1 MGTLAAYIGARRL
14 AAALNGPRRQAP
26 RALSDPMKPR
36 SRGLDRWE
44 SPMPNEAPTG
54 WKPRTIA
61 AQALGLVEPTTK
73 AVVPPIHLATTFV
86 RDPDN
91 QYRAGYAYGRPD
103 NATTRH
109 AEAVLAALEEAHE
122 AALFGSGMAAATAIV
137 LALPSASHI
146 VASQV
151 MYWAFRHWLATEAP
165 RLGYRADFVDST
177 DLAAM
182 AAAIKPGSTKLVY
195 IETPGNPL
203 WTISDIAALADIA
216 HAAGALLAV
225 DSTVATP
232 VFTRPLR
239 LGADLV
245 MHSASKYLNGH
256 SDVIAGAVATA
267 RPGEAWERI
276 KTMRTQLGAVVGP
289 FEAWLLLRGMRTL
302 EVRVRT
308 QAATALLI
316 ATRLAGHARV
326 AQVLYPGLAAHP
338 GHAVAARQMSG
349 GFGAMLSIRVKGGE
363 GAAIATAAKVRLWK
377 PATSL
382 GGVESLIEH
391 RASVEGPHSPCPPD
405 LLRLSVGLEDPDDL
419 IADLERA
426 LDAAQGEA

>member
-1 MGTLAAYIGARRL
+1 
-14 AAALNGPRRQAP
+14 
-26 RALSDPMKPR
+26 
-36 SRGLDRWE
+36 
-44 SPMPNEAPTG
+44 MPNDPPHG

-73 AVVPPIHLATTFV
+73 AVVPPLHLATTFV

-91 QYRAGYAYGRPD
+91 QYRSGYAYGRPD

-137 LALPSASHI
+137 LALPAPCHI

-151 MYWAFRHWLATEAP
+151 MYWAFRHWLAHEAP
-165 RLGYRADFVDST
+165 RLGHRVDFADSS

-195 IETPGNPL
+195 VETPGNPL
-203 WTISDIAALADIA
+203 WTISDIAALAGLA
-216 HAAGALLAV
+216 HVAGALLAV

-256 SDVIAGAVATA
+256 SDVIAGAVASA
-267 RPGEAWERI
+267 QPCEAWERI
-276 KTMRTQLGAVVGP
+276 KTVRTQLGAIIGP
-289 FEAWLLLRGMRTL
+289 FEAWLLLRGLRTL
-302 EVRVRT
+302 DVRVKT
-308 QAATALLI
+308 QAATAMLL
-316 ATRLAGHARV
+316 AGRLAGHARV
-326 AQVLYPGLAAHP
+326 AHVLYPGLARHP

-349 GFGAMLSIRVKGGE
+349 GFGAMLSIRLAGGE
-363 GAAIATAAKVRLWK
+363 RAAIAAAAAVNLWK
-377 PATSL
+377 RATSL

-391 RASVEGPHSPCPPD
+391 RASVEGAGSPCPPD

-419 IADLERA
+419 MADLAQA
-426 LDAAQGEA
+426 LEAAG